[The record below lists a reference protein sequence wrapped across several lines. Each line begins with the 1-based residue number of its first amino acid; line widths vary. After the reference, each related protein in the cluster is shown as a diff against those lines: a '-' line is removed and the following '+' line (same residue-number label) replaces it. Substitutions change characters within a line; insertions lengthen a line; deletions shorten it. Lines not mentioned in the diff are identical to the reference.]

1 MHLRYTLFLVGCA
14 GLLVLAAGFFGRGLE
29 PLYGDLT
36 RIGWYSENDF
46 GWHLPKERFAPLA
59 AELGRLDGRY
69 DVVAIGDSFTGED
82 PHRSGTTW
90 PNYLAQMTKA
100 RVAIFDSDEDLIG
113 RLIDSDAFRDHPPAV
128 VVYEIVERQLVAKH
142 RGAPDGAC
150 PTGQAPLAVTLSPP
164 PVDRMMPVPTP
175 FMRPMTRSWDE
186 LPVSYGLDYLWQ
198 NLRRWVTGVNTTSA
212 VRLELTRG
220 GMFSSRADR
229 SLLVYGEDFNK
240 LAWSEADWR
249 GAACA
254 LLRLQQRVQAN
265 GKTVFLAMVPPDKLT
280 VYGPFLELAEFR
292 GISRLDLL
300 AATPGL
306 NLVDLMPVLD
316 PTSQV
321 DLYLPDDTHW
331 STIGQAL
338 AARTVLETLQQRG
351 VFAGP

>member
-1 MHLRYTLFLVGCA
+1 MHLRYTLFLVGGA
-14 GLLVLAAGFFGRGLE
+14 VLLVLAAGLYGRSLE

-36 RIGWYSENDF
+36 RIGWFSENDF

-59 AELGRLDGRY
+59 AELGTPEGTY

-90 PNYLAQMTKA
+90 PNYLAYGTGL

-113 RLIDSDAFRDHPPAV
+113 RLVDSPGFRDHPPAV
-128 VVYEIVERQLVAKH
+128 VVYEIVERQLAAKH
-142 RGAPDGAC
+142 RSAPGEAC
-150 PTGQAPLAVTLSPP
+150 PTDQHTPAVTLTIPP
-164 PVDRMMPVPTP
+164 ANRLAGPKPL
-175 FMRPMTRSWDE
+175 MRPMAWAWDE
-186 LPVSYGLDYLWQ
+186 LPVSYGLDYAWQ
-198 NLRRWVTGVNTTSA
+198 NLRRAVTGINPTSA
-212 VRLELTRG
+212 VRLEITRG

-240 LAWSEADWR
+240 LAWTEADWR
-249 GAACA
+249 GAACN

-280 VYGPFLELAEFR
+280 VYGPYLEIREFQ

-300 AATPGL
+300 TATPGL
-306 NLVDLMPVLD
+306 NLVPLAPELD
-316 PTSQV
+316 PTRLV

-331 STIGQAL
+331 STVGQAL
-338 AARTVLETLQQRG
+338 AARTVLRTLRHMG
-351 VFAGP
+351 VFAGS